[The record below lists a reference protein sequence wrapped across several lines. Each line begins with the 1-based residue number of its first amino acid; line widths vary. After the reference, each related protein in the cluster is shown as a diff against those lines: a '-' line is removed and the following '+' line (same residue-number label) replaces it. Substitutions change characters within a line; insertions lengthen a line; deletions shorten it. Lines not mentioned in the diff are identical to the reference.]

1 VNSVAEL
8 IAYAKAWPGALN
20 HGSTGT
26 GPIFVQHLFK
36 LRTNTQFENV
46 AYNGTGPALNDLL
59 RGDIQMMFDLVPG
72 VMEQIEA
79 GAVRALAVSAPSRVS
94 TLPDVPTLVEAGV
107 PGIET
112 TNWLGII
119 GPAGVPAP
127 IVARMSD
134 AIQEIVKMP
143 AVVAR
148 LLELG
153 VQPVGS
159 SSTDFASFVEEEAAM
174 WTEVAQRAGIQPE

>member
-1 VNSVAEL
+1 LS
-8 IAYAKAWPGALN
+8 G
-20 HGSTGT
+20 
-26 GPIFVQHLFK
+26 
-36 LRTNTQFENV
+36 
-46 AYNGTGPALNDLL
+46 LL
-59 RGDIQMMFDLVPG
+59 RGDIHMMFDLVPG
-72 VMEQIEA
+72 VVGQIQA
-79 GAVRALAVSAPSRVS
+79 GAVRALAVSAPSRVPA
-94 TLPDVPTLVEAGV
+94 LPDVPTLVQAGV

-134 AIQEIVKMP
+134 AIQEIVRTP

-159 SSTDFASFVEEEAAM
+159 SSTDFAAFVENEAAM